1 MPFMNFKIE
10 NVKNIKMEFKK
21 NAKNLA
27 YLFTKMLIIS
37 WHTDVKE
44 ALRKKIRAIKL
55 EIQDK
60 HMTLTSLLMFSVERK
75 LSNNSVLS
83 SHSWI
88 KT

>member
-1 MPFMNFKIE
+1 
-10 NVKNIKMEFKK
+10 
-21 NAKNLA
+21 
-27 YLFTKMLIIS
+27 MLIIS

-55 EIQDK
+55 EIQEK

-83 SHSWI
+83 SHS
-88 KT
+88 